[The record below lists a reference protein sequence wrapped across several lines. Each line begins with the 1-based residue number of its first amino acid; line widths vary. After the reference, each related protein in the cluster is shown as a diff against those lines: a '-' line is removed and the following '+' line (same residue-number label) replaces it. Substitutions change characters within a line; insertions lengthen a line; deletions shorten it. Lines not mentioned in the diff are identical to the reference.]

1 MQNEHIIIHIITDKM
16 KCKINLYII
25 DLVYDFLSYE
35 ISFCDNIFAKKDKTI
50 TTSLTKQLYA
60 KFIINLYLLRYLMN
74 FIKLYNYIIEK
85 IININLL

>member
-25 DLVYDFLSYE
+25 DLVYDFLYE
-35 ISFCDNIFAKKDKTI
+35 ISFCDNMFAKKDKTI

>member
-1 MQNEHIIIHIITDKM
+1 M
-16 KCKINLYII
+16 
-25 DLVYDFLSYE
+25 
-35 ISFCDNIFAKKDKTI
+35 FAKKDKTI